1 MGKVT
6 VTDGPDLHQRIAD
19 AAKRYG
25 VKEKEVEVI
34 KISHVDTS
42 RGGGPSGSP
51 LSEKGIER

>member
-6 VTDGPDLHQRIAD
+6 VTDGPDLHQRVAD

-34 KISHVDTS
+34 KISQVDTS
-42 RGGGPSGSP
+42 RGGGPTGSP
-51 LSEKGIER
+51 LSEKGIKR